1 MDYIK
6 AFLIAIAGGAASL
19 VLSFLVKILVDNP
32 KKRSDQEEAEINA
45 ILCLL
50 RSDIVWRCRS
60 LLTQKISSLED
71 KAIIS
76 QEFDVYKKMG
86 GNGFVDG
93 LVHKAEDLPEVP
105 YLTAKKERQNEDEK

>member
-6 AFLIAIAGGAASL
+6 AFIVAIIGGGASL
-19 VLSFLVKILVDNP
+19 LIGFLVKILVDNP

-60 LLTQKISSLED
+60 ILSQKISSLED

-105 YLTAKKERQNEDEK
+105 YLTAKKESQYENEK